1 MIDGYKELTPV
12 IYGENA
18 IKYLY
23 TEQKKAEGE
32 ICFLLH
38 WHDRMELTYVT
49 EGTLRFVTEGEE
61 FLVSAGELA
70 VAGPG
75 QMHGGFAV
83 SEKVCYH
90 TVMFDVERFYN
101 GTAAS
106 EKYLRSLG
114 NGELTFVEKIA
125 GKEVSGLLERLVGL
139 LAGRDNG
146 KDSKSSLAAIGTLYE
161 ILGCLIEYGR
171 SKSSAKVSPDS
182 GFGQILTY
190 VNHHYTKKL
199 SPAALSAQFGYHEAY
214 FCRRFREL
222 TGITF
227 SEYVRALRMEYA
239 QKLLKESEDEV
250 GTVAWKCG
258 YPDGSYFTREF
269 RKMYGFTPSQFRKM
283 TR

>member
-125 GKEVSGLLERLVGL
+125 EKEVSGLLERLVGL
-139 LAGRDNG
+139 LAGRDSG
-146 KDSKSSLAAIGTLYE
+146 KT
-161 ILGCLIEYGR
+161 
-171 SKSSAKVSPDS
+171 AKARWQPSERCM
-182 GFGQILTY
+182 
-190 VNHHYTKKL
+190 K
-199 SPAALSAQFGYHEAY
+199 
-214 FCRRFREL
+214 
-222 TGITF
+222 F
-227 SEYVRALRMEYA
+227 SDA
-239 QKLLKESEDEV
+239 
-250 GTVAWKCG
+250 
-258 YPDGSYFTREF
+258 
-269 RKMYGFTPSQFRKM
+269 
-283 TR
+283 

>member
-114 NGELTFVEKIA
+114 NGELTFVEKLQ
-125 GKEVSGLLERLVGL
+125 GKRFPGCWSAWWGCWPEGTAEKTAKARWQPSERCM
-139 LAGRDNG
+139 
-146 KDSKSSLAAIGTLYE
+146 K
-161 ILGCLIEYGR
+161 
-171 SKSSAKVSPDS
+171 
-182 GFGQILTY
+182 
-190 VNHHYTKKL
+190 
-199 SPAALSAQFGYHEAY
+199 
-214 FCRRFREL
+214 
-222 TGITF
+222 F
-227 SEYVRALRMEYA
+227 SDA
-239 QKLLKESEDEV
+239 
-250 GTVAWKCG
+250 
-258 YPDGSYFTREF
+258 
-269 RKMYGFTPSQFRKM
+269 
-283 TR
+283 

>member
-49 EGTLRFVTEGEE
+49 KGTLRFVTEGEE

-125 GKEVSGLLERLVGL
+125 GERGFRAAGTPGGAAGRKGQRKRQQK
-139 LAGRDNG
+139 LAG
-146 KDSKSSLAAIGTLYE
+146 
-161 ILGCLIEYGR
+161 
-171 SKSSAKVSPDS
+171 
-182 GFGQILTY
+182 
-190 VNHHYTKKL
+190 
-199 SPAALSAQFGYHEAY
+199 
-214 FCRRFREL
+214 
-222 TGITF
+222 
-227 SEYVRALRMEYA
+227 
-239 QKLLKESEDEV
+239 
-250 GTVAWKCG
+250 
-258 YPDGSYFTREF
+258 SYRNAV
-269 RKMYGFTPSQFRKM
+269 
-283 TR
+283 